1 MANSTSATPN
11 SWQFVSHCETDTDEL
26 GAALGNA
33 AQKGTVIGLMGNLG
47 AGKTRLV
54 RALATTLGV
63 DPLHVS
69 SPTFVLIQEYE
80 GRLPVFHFDTYR
92 LKDVDEFLDLGPDE
106 YFQSGGVCVIEW
118 ADRVVDVLPKDVL
131 RVEISIT
138 GQTTRE
144 FQLQATGPL
153 SEQLLTGVIA
163 QFSDQ
168 KTD

>member
-1 MANSTSATPN
+1 
-11 SWQFVSHCETDTDEL
+11 
-26 GAALGNA
+26 
-33 AQKGTVIGLMGNLG
+33 MGNLG

-118 ADRVVDVLPKDVL
+118 ADRVVDVLPTDVL
-131 RVEISIT
+131 RVEINIT

-144 FQLQATGPL
+144 FQLQTTGPL
-153 SEQLLTGVIA
+153 SEQLLSGVIA